1 MGFFEPVT
9 ELFKMVKEL
18 ILWLFAKKKLNE
30 QRKLYL
36 ERCLSH
42 TENLGEDWVSD
53 IKEGQTKL
61 PLDATFVLVNL
72 LDPRG
77 GELTLR
83 EVLGHQRCVVLQGPP
98 GAGKSTLTRFITRVM
113 ASALWPGGDP
123 TLAERRLGLSPHF
136 PIWIRLKSYNQS
148 RKLITL
154 ALDLFENPLTMEE
167 LNILTKK
174 GAMLL
179 LDGLDEV
186 APEHC
191 RSLIAEI
198 DQLVKNHPE
207 YRFVVTTRATTYRVK
222 DLAPSG
228 FFAYTVQSLNQYQQE
243 QLLYRCFRYWSQ
255 TQSTF
260 HQETAPVEQ
269 RVQEFRSR
277 VEQNPALARLVAIPL
292 WLTLTASLFYTN
304 DLRPFVSKPEIY
316 RLCIENLLHRRE
328 ITKQTDQTDQTDQ
341 HLLLLA
347 EIAWEIHNSPNT
359 TLSRKQV
366 DAIVDRVTHRA
377 PGGQLPTRP
386 TVDQLEND
394 WGILIQ
400 RSQSR
405 QKGDVYG
412 FAQQGFQ
419 DYLVAL
425 AVAQL
430 PADHWPIMKDHL
442 EDPRW
447 REIVLLY
454 TAMTTKAEGSEPL
467 KQVLDAL
474 MPAATV
480 ERTIL
485 IGMCLASAP
494 VFMVRNYERILGQL
508 EYTIG
513 RAHVDDRL
521 VTQALEALALIV
533 PAGRDRVLEWMDQ
546 KANDS
551 GYDLLPEPV
560 RALGAEAR
568 QVLRTALIKQIET
581 FEKPQD
587 RIHAARL
594 LAQIGD
600 TRIGNTTP
608 ISNPVMNA
616 DHSRIMQRAAIY
628 PVTNAEYALFVH
640 ASRRDP
646 PPHWQAGHFR
656 PPEANYPVTNVSF
669 DDAQAYCGWLTE
681 NSDHRVFLPTDEQ
694 WTTLGGGSHK
704 RFPWGDDFITDY
716 ANFRNNCGCLI
727 PVGIFHE
734 GKSDQGVMD
743 LIGNVWEWT
752 RTIQGDRLVVRGGA
766 YDTMT
771 LDQGLAIRELVDP
784 QQREPNIG
792 FRVLHEIRE
801 ENLG

>member
-42 TENLGEDWVSD
+42 TEHLGEDWVKD
-53 IKEGQTKL
+53 AKEGQTKL
-61 PLDATFVLVNL
+61 RLDAAFVLVNL
-72 LDPRG
+72 LDARG
-77 GELTLR
+77 GDVTLR

-98 GAGKSTLTRFITRVM
+98 GAGKSTLVRFITRVM
-113 ASALWPGGDP
+113 ASALLPGSDS
-123 TLAERRLGLSPHF
+123 TLAERRLALLPHF
-136 PIWIRLKSYNQS
+136 PIRIGLKSYDQS
-148 RKLITL
+148 KKLIAL
-154 ALDLFENPLTMEE
+154 ALDEFENPLTMEQFD
-167 LNILTKK
+167 ILAKK
-174 GAMLL
+174 GAILL

-186 APEHC
+186 ALQHLRP
-191 RSLIAEI
+191 LISEI
-198 DQLVKNHPE
+198 DRLVKNHPE
-207 YRFVVTTRATTYRVK
+207 YRFVVTTRITTYRVK

-228 FFAYTVQSLNQYQQE
+228 FVTYTVQSLNQHQQD
-243 QLLYRCFRYWSQ
+243 QLLYRYFRYWSQ
-255 TQSTF
+255 TQSSID
-260 HQETAPVEQ
+260 QETVPVEQ

-292 WLTLTASLFYTN
+292 WLTLTASLFYKN

-328 ITKQTDQTDQTDQ
+328 ITKQTDQ

-377 PGGQLPTRP
+377 PGGQVPMRP
-386 TVDQLEND
+386 SVDDLEND

-405 QKGDVYG
+405 QQGDVYG

-425 AVAQL
+425 AVAQR

-467 KQVLDAL
+467 KQVLGAL
-474 MPAATV
+474 MPAATD

-485 IGMCLASAP
+485 IGMCLANAP
-494 VFMVRNYERILGQL
+494 VFMVRNYERILDQL
-508 EYTIG
+508 EYTVG
-513 RAHVDDRL
+513 RAHVDDRF
-521 VTQALEALALIV
+521 VTQSLEALALIV
-533 PAGRDRVLEWMDQ
+533 PAGRDRVLKWMDQ

-600 TRIGNTTP
+600 TRIGNTVP
-608 ISNPVMNA
+608 ISNPVMTA
-616 DHSRIMQRAAIY
+616 DHNRFMQRAAIY
-628 PVTNAEYALFVH
+628 PVTNAEYALFVQTSH
-640 ASRRDP
+640 RDP
-646 PPHWQAGHFR
+646 PRHWPSGHFR

-669 DDAQAYCGWLTE
+669 DDAQAYCGWISEIL
-681 NSDHRVFLPTDEQ
+681 DHRVFLPTDEQ
-694 WTTLGGGSHK
+694 WTMLAGGSHR

-716 ANFRNNCGCLI
+716 ANLRNNCGRLA
-727 PVGIFHE
+727 PVGVFHE
-734 GKSDQGVMD
+734 GKSDLDVMD

-752 RTIQGDRLVVRGGA
+752 TTIQDGRLVVRGGA

-771 LDQGLAIRELVDP
+771 LDQGLAIRELVGP
-784 QQREPNIG
+784 RQRELNIG

>member
-9 ELFKMVKEL
+9 ELFKLIKEL
-18 ILWLFAKKKLNE
+18 VLWLFAKKRLNE

-42 TENLGEDWVSD
+42 TEHLGEDWISD
-53 IKEGQTKL
+53 AKEGQTRL
-61 PLDATFVLVNL
+61 RLDAAFVLVNL
-72 LDPRG
+72 LDARG
-77 GELTLR
+77 GDVTLR

-98 GAGKSTLTRFITRVM
+98 GAGKSTLVRFITRVM
-113 ASALWPGGDP
+113 ASALLPGSDP
-123 TLAERRLGLSPHF
+123 SLAERRLALLPHF
-136 PIWIRLKSYNQS
+136 PIRIPLKSYDQS
-148 RKLITL
+148 KDLMAL
-154 ALDLFENPLTMEE
+154 ALDDLANPLTIEQFD
-167 LNILTKK
+167 ILTKK

-186 APEHC
+186 ALQHIRP
-191 RSLIAEI
+191 LISEI
-198 DQLVKNHPE
+198 DRLVKNHPE
-207 YRFVVTTRATTYRVK
+207 YRFVVTTRITTYRVK

-228 FFAYTVQSLNQYQQE
+228 FMTYTVQSLNQHQQD
-243 QLLYRCFRYWSQ
+243 QLLYRYFRYWSQ
-255 TQSTF
+255 TQSSV
-260 HQETAPVEQ
+260 HQGTVPIEQ

-277 VEQNPALARLVAIPL
+277 IEQNPTLARLVAIPL

-316 RLCIENLLHRRE
+316 RLCIENLLHRRN
-328 ITKQTDQTDQTDQ
+328 ITEQTDQ

-359 TLSRKQV
+359 TLSRKQIEG
-366 DAIVDRVTHRA
+366 IVQRVTNRE
-377 PGGQLPTRP
+377 PGGQFPTRP
-386 TVDQLEND
+386 TVDQLESD

-405 QKGDVYG
+405 QQGDVYS

-442 EDPRW
+442 EDVRW

-454 TAMTTKAEGSEPL
+454 TAMTTKAAGSEPL

-474 MPAATV
+474 MPAATD
-480 ERTIL
+480 ERAIL
-485 IGMCLASAP
+485 VGMCLANAP
-494 VFMVRNYERILGQL
+494 VFIVRNYERILDQL
-508 EYTIG
+508 AYIVG
-513 RAHVDDRL
+513 RAHADDRV

-533 PAGRDRVLEWMDQ
+533 PAGRDRVLKWIDQ
-546 KANDS
+546 KANDN

-568 QVLRTALIKQIET
+568 QVLRTSLIEQIET
-581 FEKPQD
+581 LEKPQD
-587 RIHAARL
+587 RIRQARL

-608 ISNPVMNA
+608 ISNPVMAA
-616 DHSRIMQRAAIY
+616 DHSSIMLRASIY
-628 PVTNAEYALFVH
+628 PVTNAEYALFVQ
-640 ASRRDP
+640 ASHRDSP
-646 PPHWQAGHFR
+646 RHWPAGRFK

-669 DDAQAYCGWLTE
+669 DDAQAYCDWLSE
-681 NSDHRVFLPTDEQ
+681 NTDHRVFLPTDEQ
-694 WTTLGGGSHK
+694 WTTLAGGSHR
-704 RFPWGDDFITDY
+704 RFPWGDDFVADY
-716 ANFRNNCGCLI
+716 ANYRNNCGCLI

-734 GKSDQGVMD
+734 GKSDLGIMD

-752 RTIQGDRLVVRGGA
+752 TTIQGGRLVVRGGA

-784 QQREPNIG
+784 RQREPNIG

-801 ENLG
+801 ENLGGSETA